1 MIKTRKILFC
11 ITFVIVCLLCGCSV
25 SEQYELTSEQQAII
39 DQIWNNKS
47 TWQKVESGFNSEDC
61 NSVRFGEYNGKTVL
75 ISRYVGEKSQ
85 FTSAAILRE
94 DCYIVTES
102 SFYKMDSWDEMHYLV
117 GFTYGDSWSS
127 SYDKSVLEKIYIEY
141 LKNK

>member
-1 MIKTRKILFC
+1 MFETKIKLIG
-11 ITFVIVCLLCGCSV
+11 IIFVIVCLLCGCGV
-25 SEQYELTSEQQAII
+25 SAQYELQPENQAVLN
-39 DQIWNNKS
+39 QIWSNKE
-47 TWQKVESGFNSEDC
+47 TWQKVESGFNSESC
-61 NSVRFGEYNGKTVL
+61 NSVRFGEYNGKTVF
-75 ISRYVGEKSQ
+75 ISRYVGKKSQ
-85 FTSAAILRE
+85 FTNAAILRE
-94 DCYIVTES
+94 DCYIVTEN